1 MNTARFNRGLLAFLK
16 ASPTPYHAVA
26 VMSRHLV
33 DAGFKHLDEGHA
45 WDLAPGGRYFATR
58 NDSALV
64 AFSLGAAKP
73 ARSGLRMAGAHTDS
87 PCLKVKPQP
96 LLAGDSYC
104 RLGVEVYGGALFA
117 PWFDRDL
124 SLAGRVSCLGG
135 DNRLHTHLV
144 DFGVP
149 VAVIPSLAIHLD
161 REVNKQHEI
170 NPQKELLPLLL
181 QDEKPEKI
189 DFRKLLLARLLQ
201 EKPDCGAREVLDFEI
216 NLYDPQP
223 PALVGLHQDFIAGAR
238 LDNLLSCYT
247 GLTALTAAGG
257 QQSALLVLND
267 HEEVGS
273 ASAAGAQGP
282 FLKSVLKRIC
292 PSQEDLSRMLSR
304 SLLISVDNAHGL
316 HPNYP
321 DKYDGN
327 HGPLLNRGPVI
338 KTNAN
343 QRYASNSQTA
353 AAFRLLARRLR
364 VPVQDFVVRSDM
376 ACGSTIGP
384 LTAAEIGV
392 RTLDAG
398 VPTLAM
404 HSVREL
410 AGSRDGFYLF
420 KVLQAF
426 FRLADMQ
433 TILEGS

>member
-1 MNTARFNRGLLAFLK
+1 MNTAKFNRGLLAFLK
-16 ASPTPYHAVA
+16 ASPTPFHAVA
-26 VMSRHLV
+26 AMAQRLLGE
-33 DAGFKHLDEGHA
+33 GFRRLDEGQA
-45 WDLAPGGRYFATR
+45 WQLAPGGRYFVTR

-64 AFSLGAAKP
+64 AFSLGGANP
-73 ARSGLRMAGAHTDS
+73 AQSGLRMAGAHTDS
-87 PCLKVKPQP
+87 PCLKLKPQP

-124 SLAGRVSCLGG
+124 SLAGRVSCLGA

-144 DFGVP
+144 DFRDP

-161 REVNKQHEI
+161 REVNKHHEI
-170 NPQKELLPLLL
+170 NPQKELPPLLL

-189 DFRKLLLARLLQ
+189 DFRRLLLARLLQ
-201 EKPDCGAREVLDFEI
+201 EKPDCGAREVLDFELS
-216 NLYDPQP
+216 LYDTQP
-223 PALVGLHQDFIAGAR
+223 PALVGLNQDFIAGAR

-257 QQSALLVLND
+257 QQPALLVLND

-282 FLKSVLKRIC
+282 FLRSVLKRIC
-292 PSQEDLSRMLSR
+292 PCEEDFSRMVSR
-304 SLLISVDNAHGL
+304 SLLISIDNAHGL
-316 HPNYP
+316 HPNYR
-321 DKYDGN
+321 DKYDDN
-327 HGPLLNRGPVI
+327 HGPRLNRGPVI

-353 AAFRLLARRLR
+353 AVFRLLARRLR

-392 RTLDAG
+392 RTLDVG

-404 HSVREL
+404 HSIREL

-426 FRLADMQ
+426 FRLADIQ
-433 TILEGS
+433 TIVEDG

>member
-1 MNTARFNRGLLAFLK
+1 MNTAQFNRGLLAFLK

-26 VMSRHLV
+26 AVAERLAR
-33 DAGFKHLDEGHA
+33 DGFMRLDEADA
-45 WDLAPGGRYFATR
+45 WRLEPGGRYFVTR
-58 NDSALV
+58 NDSAVV
-64 AFSLGAAKP
+64 AFSLGGGSP
-73 ARSGLRMAGAHTDS
+73 AHTGLRMVGAHTDS
-87 PCLKVKPQP
+87 PCLKVKPRP

-104 RLGVEVYGGALFA
+104 RLGVEVYGGALLA

-124 SLAGRVSCLGG
+124 SLAGRVSYLGA
-135 DNRLHTHLV
+135 DTRLHTSLV
-144 DFGVP
+144 DFREP

-161 REVNKQHEI
+161 REVNKQHDI
-170 NPQKELLPLLL
+170 NPQKELPPLLL
-181 QDEKPEKI
+181 QNEKPETV

-201 EKPDCGAREVLDFEI
+201 QKPDCGAREVLDFEI
-216 NLYDPQP
+216 SLYDTQP
-223 PALVGLHQDFIAGAR
+223 PAVVGLARDFIAGAR

-257 QQSALLVLND
+257 QQPALLILND

-282 FLKSVLKRIC
+282 FLKSVLKRVC
-292 PSQEDLSRMLSR
+292 PSGEDYSRMLSR

-316 HPNYP
+316 HPNYR
-321 DKYDGN
+321 DKHDDN

-338 KTNAN
+338 KANAN
-343 QRYASNSQTA
+343 QRYASNSETA
-353 AAFRLLARRLR
+353 AVFRLLARRLR
-364 VPVQDFVVRSDM
+364 VPVQDFVMRSDM

-384 LTAAEIGV
+384 LTATEIGV
-392 RTLDAG
+392 RTLDVG
-398 VPTLAM
+398 VPTFAM
-404 HSVREL
+404 HSIREL

-433 TILEGS
+433 TIVGAS